1 MSIMEISACSGV
13 KCHIRHA
20 ECAAVTDVASAND
33 RWAAKQTRGV
43 LCISTRKPT

>member
-1 MSIMEISACSGV
+1 MSIMEIFACSGV

-33 RWAAKQTRGV
+33 DDRRAAKQRDTWRAV
-43 LCISTRKPT
+43 HFY